1 MSYETTIHPIQT
13 LILRE
18 LLFRP
23 SASYSELQKLSGLD
37 SDHFK
42 FHLKRLVET
51 DYVEKRTTL
60 YRLTV
65 SGKEYANKID
75 TDQNVLE
82 RQPKSAV
89 ILVVVR
95 ETKGQQ
101 EFLVQERLKH
111 PYFGFWGFASGK
123 VRWGETI
130 LTTAARELQEETGL
144 LGSFEHRGIYHERV
158 IHEQTGEIIED
169 KVFHMMYCDAVSGI
183 LLESFEG
190 GRNAWLSLDT
200 VRTYEKR
207 YKSFDVEADIALKS
221 IPFTESIQVY
231 SDDQF

>member
-1 MSYETTIHPIQT
+1 MSLDTTIHPIQT

-51 DYVEKRTTL
+51 NYVEKQNTA

-65 SGKEYANKID
+65 AGKEYANKID
-75 TDQNVLE
+75 TDQNILE

-89 ILVVVR
+89 ILVIRR
-95 ETKGQQ
+95 EVDGKE

-144 LGSFEHRGIYHERV
+144 YGTFEHRGIYHERV

-169 KVFHMMYCDAVSGI
+169 KVFHMMFSDNVSGA
-183 LLESFEG
+183 LMKTFEG
-190 GRNAWLSLDT
+190 GRNEWLPLDT

-207 YKSFDVEADIALKS
+207 YKSFDIEAKIALENV
-221 IPFTESIQVY
+221 PFTESIQVY

>member
-23 SASYSELQKLSGLD
+23 SASYSDLQKSSGLD

-42 FHLKRLVET
+42 FHLKRLV
-51 DYVEKRTTL
+51 DNAYIEKQEQG

-65 SGKEYANKID
+65 TGKEYANKLD
-75 TDQNVLE
+75 TDRNVLE

-89 ILVVVR
+89 ILVVCR
-95 ETKGQQ
+95 EREGVQ

-130 LTTAARELQEETGL
+130 LTTAARELEEETGL
-144 LGSFEHRGIYHERV
+144 RGTFEHRGIYHERV
-158 IHEQTGEIIED
+158 IHEITGEIIED
-169 KVFHMMYCDAVSGI
+169 KIFHMMYCDEVSGA

-190 GRNAWLSLDT
+190 GRNAWLTLNT
-200 VRTYEKR
+200 VRSYEKR
-207 YKSFDVEADIALKS
+207 YKSFDVEADIALQS

-231 SDDQF
+231 NDDQF

>member
-13 LILRE
+13 LILKE

-42 FHLKRLVET
+42 FHLKKLVESSYIAKH
-51 DYVEKRTTL
+51 DRS

-65 SGKEYANKID
+65 TGKEYANKLD
-75 TDQNVLE
+75 TDQNVIE

-89 ILVVVR
+89 ILVVR
-95 ETKGQQ
+95 RTIDGKD

-111 PYFGFWGFASGK
+111 PYYGFWGFPSGK

-130 LTTAARELQEETGL
+130 LTTASRELHEETGL
-144 LGSFEHRGIYHERV
+144 YGEFEHRGIYHERV
-158 IHEQTGEIIED
+158 IQDQTGEIIED
-169 KVFHMMYCDAVSGI
+169 KVFHMMFCDSTTGTLTEV
-183 LLESFEG
+183 FQG
-190 GRNAWLSLDT
+190 GKNAWLSLDA
-200 VRTYEKR
+200 VRNFDKR
-207 YKSFDVEADIALKS
+207 YKSFDIEADIALKS
-221 IPFTESIQVY
+221 TPFTESIQVY

>member
-23 SASYSELQKLSGLD
+23 SASYTELQKISGLD

-51 DYVEKRTTL
+51 QYVEKTDSGYHL
-60 YRLTV
+60 
-65 SGKEYANKID
+65 SIAGKEYANKID
-75 TDQNVLE
+75 TDQNILE

-89 ILVVVR
+89 ILVVAR
-95 ETKGQQ
+95 EKDGS
-101 EFLVQERLKH
+101 EEYLVQERLKH

-130 LTTAARELQEETGL
+130 ITTASRELLEETGL
-144 LGSFEHRGIYHERV
+144 HGLFEHRGIYHERV
-158 IHEQTGEIIED
+158 IHDKTGEIIED
-169 KVFHMMYCDAVSGI
+169 KVFHMMFCDNVSGK
-183 LLESFEG
+183 LLKTFEG
-190 GRNAWLSLDT
+190 GRNKWLSLET
-200 VRTYEKR
+200 VRTYQNR
-207 YKSFDVEADIALKS
+207 YKSFDLEAEIALKS

>member
-1 MSYETTIHPIQT
+1 MTYETSIHPIQT

-23 SASYSELQKLSGLD
+23 SATYSELQKLSGLD

-51 DYVEKRTTL
+51 NYVEKIESV

-75 TDQNVLE
+75 TDQNILE

-95 ETKGQQ
+95 EKDGKQ

-111 PYFGFWGFASGK
+111 PYFGFWGFPSGK

-130 LTTAARELQEETGL
+130 LTTAARELLEETGL
-144 LGSFEHRGIYHERV
+144 HGNFEHRGIYHERV

-169 KVFHMMYCDAVSGI
+169 KVFHMMYCDQTNGDLMEA
-183 LLESFEG
+183 FEG
-190 GRNAWLSLDT
+190 GRNAWLTLDT
-200 VRTYEKR
+200 VRTYDKR
-207 YKSFDVEADIALKS
+207 YKSFDTEAQIALEKV
-221 IPFTESIQVY
+221 PFTESIQVY

>member
-1 MSYETTIHPIQT
+1 MSYETSIHPIQT

-23 SASYSELQKLSGLD
+23 WASYSDLQKSSGLD

-42 FHLKRLVET
+42 FHLKRLV
-51 DYVEKRTTL
+51 DNAYIEKKEQG

-65 SGKEYANKID
+65 TGKEYANKLD
-75 TDQNVLE
+75 TDRNILE

-89 ILVVVR
+89 ILVVCR
-95 ETKGQQ
+95 QSDGKQ

-130 LTTAARELQEETGL
+130 LTTAARELEEETGL
-144 LGSFEHRGIYHERV
+144 QGVFEHRGIYHERV
-158 IHEQTGEIIED
+158 IHEITGEIIED
-169 KVFHMMYCDAVSGI
+169 KIFHMMYCDKTSGT

-190 GRNAWLSLDT
+190 GRNAWLPLDT
-200 VRTYEKR
+200 VRSYEKR
-207 YKSFDVEADIALKS
+207 YKSFDVEADIALQS

-231 SDDQF
+231 NDDQF

>member
-1 MSYETTIHPIQT
+1 MSYESTIHPIQT

-23 SASYSELQKLSGLD
+23 SAVFTDLKKVSGLD

-42 FHLKRLVET
+42 FHVKRLVENG
-51 DYVEKRTTL
+51 YIEKNENS
-60 YRLTV
+60 YRLTIR
-65 SGKEYANKID
+65 GKEYANKLD
-75 TDQNVLE
+75 TEENVVE

-95 ETKGQQ
+95 EKNGVQ

-130 LTTAARELQEETGL
+130 LTTATRELEEETGL
-144 LGSFEHRGIYHERV
+144 TGEFEHRGIYHERV
-158 IHEQTGEIIED
+158 IHEVTGEIIED
-169 KVFHMMYCDAVSGI
+169 KIFHMMYTDDTSGT
-183 LLESFEG
+183 LLEEFEG
-190 GRNAWLSLDT
+190 GRNAWLSLET
-200 VRTYEKR
+200 VRGYEKR
-207 YKSFDVEADIALKS
+207 YKSFDVEADIALQA
-221 IPFTESIQVY
+221 IPFTESVQVY
-231 SDDQF
+231 NDDQF

>member
-18 LLFRP
+18 LLFKP
-23 SASYSELQKLSGLD
+23 SASYSEIQKLSGLD

-51 DYVEKRTTL
+51 GYVEKL
-60 YRLTV
+60 SSVYKLTV

-75 TDQNVLE
+75 TDQNTIE

-89 ILVVVR
+89 ILVITRQV
-95 ETKGQQ
+95 GDHQ

-130 LTTAARELQEETGL
+130 LTTASRELKEETGL
-144 LGSFEHRGIYHERV
+144 TGSFEHRGIYHERV
-158 IHEQTGEIIED
+158 IHEITGEIIED
-169 KVFHMMYCDAVSGI
+169 KVFHMMFCDKTSGT
-183 LLESFEG
+183 LLETFEG
-190 GRNAWLSLDT
+190 GRNAWMQIDA
-200 VRTYEKR
+200 VRSQTKR
-207 YKSFDVEADIALKS
+207 YKSFDIEADIALKS

-231 SDDQF
+231 NDDQF

>member
-18 LLFRP
+18 LLFTP
-23 SASYSELQKLSGLD
+23 EASYSQLQKTSGLD

-42 FHLKRLVET
+42 FHLKRLVENGYIKKT
-51 DYVEKRTTL
+51 DSV
-60 YRLTV
+60 YRLTAR
-65 SGKEYANKID
+65 GKEYANKLD
-75 TDQNVLE
+75 TDENVIE

-89 ILVVVR
+89 ILVVRR
-95 ETKGQQ
+95 ERDTGQ

-111 PYFGFWGFASGK
+111 PYFGFWGFPSGK

-130 LTTAARELQEETGL
+130 LATATRELQEETGL
-144 LGSFEHRGIYHERV
+144 VGNFEHRGIYHERV

-169 KVFHMMYCDAVSGI
+169 KVFHMMYCDKVSGE

-190 GRNAWLSLDT
+190 GKNEWLTLRQVKSQD
-200 VRTYEKR
+200 KR
-207 YKSFDVEADIALKS
+207 YKSFDIEARIALEA

-231 SDDQF
+231 DDDQF